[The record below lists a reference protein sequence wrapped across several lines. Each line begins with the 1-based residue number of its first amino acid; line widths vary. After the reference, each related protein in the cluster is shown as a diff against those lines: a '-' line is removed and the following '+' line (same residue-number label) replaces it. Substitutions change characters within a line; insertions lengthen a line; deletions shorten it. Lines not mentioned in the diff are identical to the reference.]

1 MGKGA
6 EGGPEGDRREGDSDV
21 GSGEEGERKLRRL
34 KEGREGGGKGGEEW
48 KLLGTV
54 ALSGVL
60 FNRDCPIKHPILAY
74 RKRGVERGASERLG
88 ARGIL

>member
-1 MGKGA
+1 MGKEA
-6 EGGPEGDRREGDSDV
+6 EGGPEGGGLACRKWGRGREKV
-21 GSGEEGERKLRRL
+21 EKA
-34 KEGREGGGKGGEEW
+34 EGRERGGKGGEEW

-60 FNRDCPIKHPILAY
+60 FNRDCPIKHPILADG
-74 RKRGVERGASERLG
+74 GVERGASERLG